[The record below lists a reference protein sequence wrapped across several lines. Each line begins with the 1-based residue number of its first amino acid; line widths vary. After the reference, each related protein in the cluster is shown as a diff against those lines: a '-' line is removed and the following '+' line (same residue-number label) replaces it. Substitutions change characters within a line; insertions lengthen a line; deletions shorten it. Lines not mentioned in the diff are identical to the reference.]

1 MVKVSVI
8 VPSYNSILYYKECI
22 ESILRQEEKAIE
34 IIPVDAGSE
43 DGTWELICSYA
54 KSDSRIHPIQ
64 SERKSYGYQCNIGI
78 RSAKGKYVAVVESDD
93 YILPHMYGQ
102 LYQAAE
108 ENRLDWVKA
117 DFDFFVDLE
126 KRFFLHYPILPSDKK
141 KDYGKVLNL
150 TYDPEIIFRDLNL
163 WNGIY
168 KREFLE
174 KEKIWFHETDGA
186 AFQDIGF
193 VLQTL
198 LVAKRFM
205 YLPSSSYCYRQDN
218 QMSSIYNPA
227 GVRYVWNEFQYMECF
242 FEKNSNRYDAYKAVI
257 LKKLFGDF
265 KGVYVRMPQLKELGK
280 KEWECVNSFR
290 KCFKLQYNHL
300 SICEKLEE
308 KMPLNIYMN
317 LFLDDLEQFDQLVRK
332 EKELTRNVRK
342 TAIQIAKR
350 NQVVIAGAGEWGSG
364 LFAFFKNNG
373 VDSVSAFCDNNLSL
387 LGKEHMG
394 LKIFSVTEISNFRN
408 KALFFISSESYYRDI
423 KKQLLTFGIDS
434 GQIVRSP
441 MIPLHE
447 ALEDRLCER
456 SI

>member
-174 KEKIWFHETDGA
+174 KEKIWFHETEGA

-227 GVRYVWNEFQYMECF
+227 GVRYVWN
-242 FEKNSNRYDAYKAVI
+242 
-257 LKKLFGDF
+257 
-265 KGVYVRMPQLKELGK
+265 
-280 KEWECVNSFR
+280 
-290 KCFKLQYNHL
+290 
-300 SICEKLEE
+300 
-308 KMPLNIYMN
+308 
-317 LFLDDLEQFDQLVRK
+317 
-332 EKELTRNVRK
+332 
-342 TAIQIAKR
+342 
-350 NQVVIAGAGEWGSG
+350 
-364 LFAFFKNNG
+364 
-373 VDSVSAFCDNNLSL
+373 
-387 LGKEHMG
+387 
-394 LKIFSVTEISNFRN
+394 
-408 KALFFISSESYYRDI
+408 FIS
-423 KKQLLTFGIDS
+423 
-434 GQIVRSP
+434 
-441 MIPLHE
+441 
-447 ALEDRLCER
+447 
-456 SI
+456 